1 MIMASELVKL
11 TVQLVSSH
19 ASISELTSAE
29 LVEEIKAVYQTIA
42 GLEAGQIEAAA
53 PEEAPETKEAPP
65 LEPAVPIEESVK
77 DDHITCLV
85 CGKNFRTLKAHL
97 RRAHQLSPADYYK
110 AYGLDP
116 KRYPLVSRNYSEQRK
131 SLAKKMG
138 LGELRRRKKT

>member
-29 LVEEIKAVYQTIA
+29 LVEELKAVYQTIA
-42 GLEAGQIEAAA
+42 GLESGQVEAGAG
-53 PEEAPETKEAPP
+53 EEAKELKEAPP
-65 LEPAVPIEESVK
+65 LKPAVPIEESVK

-97 RRAHQLSPADYYK
+97 RRAHHMVPADYYK

-116 KRYPLVSRNYSEQRK
+116 KNYSLVSKQYSEQRK

-138 LGELRRRKKT
+138 LGELRRRKKA